1 MIRRPPR
8 STRTDTLFPYTTLF
22 RNPKIIDNADGTQSL
37 QPFTVQTLCNVK
49 SLRFNNIIINQN
61 SSSDRLT
68 QRNKLLGGG
77 LRYDQS
83 GTKLNF
89 DLAYETSKSFNERV
103 NSEAGQ
109 RLPWVDMETAVDG
122 GPSFTV
128 GDRSEEHTSEPQSIM
143 RISYA
148 VFCLT

>member
-1 MIRRPPR
+1 M
-8 STRTDTLFPYTTLF
+8 
-22 RNPKIIDNADGTQSL
+22 
-37 QPFTVQTLCNVK
+37 QTLCNVK

-77 LRYDQS
+77 LSYDQS

-109 RLPWVDMETAVDG
+109 RLPGV
-122 GPSFTV
+122 
-128 GDRSEEHTSEPQSIM
+128 DRSEEQRVGKESVSTCRARWWREH
-143 RISYA
+143 
-148 VFCLT
+148 